1 MKAIW
6 YEQGRSFKE
15 QKQAAD
21 KKHVPLYMK
30 LKLKAA
36 EDNLF
41 FKAGPIDL
49 NISAGALERC
59 RRLAV
64 SDVLANRM
72 TAGHVY
78 YIAGINDT
86 EKLRFV
92 VKLRWQDS
100 KGYYAGKGKHHEET
114 EEYIFS
120 IPEDV
125 FLKNA
130 TIPGALAG

>member
-1 MKAIW
+1 MRAVW
-6 YEQGRSFKE
+6 YEQGRSYTE

-21 KKHVPLYMK
+21 KKHIPLYMK

-36 EDNLF
+36 EDDLF

-64 SDVLANRM
+64 SDVLSNRM

-78 YIAGINDT
+78 FVTGIGDV
-86 EKLRFV
+86 EKPRFV

-100 KGYYAGKGKHHEET
+100 KGYYAGKGKHHEDT
-114 EEYIFS
+114 EEHIFS
-120 IPEDV
+120 IPVDV

-130 TIPGALAG
+130 TVPGALAS